1 MGRLLSILTGF
12 IPPWL
17 PLAAI
22 AVLTGALGMQTV
34 RLSWAKAEL
43 ATYRMEVAENTAKA
57 EAAARATERA
67 WQKQNERVAKDAIE
81 KQTELAKRAA
91 DAALAADSLRDQID
105 RLNARPSPADPAATA
120 FANEARAARELL
132 GRCAKAYR
140 GLAERAD
147 EYRNQVMGLQDYA
160 HGITGE

>member
-22 AVLTGALGMQTV
+22 GVLTAALGIQTV
-34 RLSWAKAEL
+34 RLSWAKTEL

-57 EAAARATERA
+57 EAAARAKERA
-67 WQKQNERVAKDAIE
+67 WQKQNERVAQDAVE
-81 KQTELAKRAA
+81 KQTELARRAA
-91 DAALAADSLRDQID
+91 DAAAAADGLRDQIE
-105 RLNARPSPADPAATA
+105 RLNARPVSSDPAATA
-120 FANEARAARELL
+120 FANEARSARELL

-147 EYRNQVMGLQDYA
+147 DYRNQVMGLQGYA

>member
-22 AVLTGALGMQTV
+22 AVLTAALGLQTV
-34 RLSWAKAEL
+34 RLSMVKAEL

-67 WQKQNERVAKDAIE
+67 WQKKNERVAKDAND
-81 KQTELAKRAA
+81 KQIELAKRAA

-105 RLNARPSPADPAATA
+105 RLNARATPADPATAA
-120 FANEARAARELL
+120 FANEASAARKLL
-132 GRCAKAYR
+132 GQCAKEYR
-140 GLAERAD
+140 RLAERAVEFRD
-147 EYRNQVMGLQDYA
+147 QVTGLQDYA
-160 HGITGE
+160 TGISGQ